1 MGTFIDRSNADFTCK
16 YCGIYV
22 TSHSIISG
30 VNHRNHCPSCLYS
43 RHLDLYQA
51 GDRLCACR
59 GMMAPVGLT
68 TKSITDK
75 YNRNAFG
82 ELMLVHYCLD
92 CGAFSINRIAADD
105 DNFTLLSIFETSLSD
120 YNSFRQTEKLHD
132 IDILRE
138 EDRQM
143 VESRLLGSSYLILP
157 DYVCA

>member
-1 MGTFIDRSNADFTCK
+1 
-16 YCGIYV
+16 
-22 TSHSIISG
+22 
-30 VNHRNHCPSCLYS
+30 
-43 RHLDLYQA
+43 
-51 GDRLCACR
+51 
-59 GMMAPVGLT
+59 MAPVGLT
-68 TKSITDK
+68 TKNITDK

-105 DNFTLLSIFETSLSD
+105 DNYNLLSIFETSLSD